1 MVTFRYQYMQTGPYI
16 GKDSTIAA
24 DGDGQTP
31 THTDNKDKQTAD
43 SERQTL
49 RQVVQ

>member
-1 MVTFRYQYMQTGPYI
+1 MVTVRYQDMQTGLYI